1 MKRKTKLAL
10 AMMLASLPVMPLGVY
25 AEEIAAPPQE
35 TAPQE
40 YELSEIVVTA
50 QRVEKTEFE
59 TPATMT
65 VITAQEIEEA
75 GYRNAFEAIDQ
86 QIGSTSTSYGETGQD
101 FGFSSGRITL
111 RGYDRGTLVLVD
123 GVPMNLKNYPSVEN
137 IPTSMIERI
146 EVVKGASST
155 LYGAEAMGGVI
166 NIILKKPQAGMN
178 EGKIYGT
185 YGNYFKKFGAS
196 YTGEQVMVDIS
207 REYSRNLPHSNQ
219 FGYDK
224 LSTTDWWVGKGKK
237 KRAAIAVKLNE
248 EISFNYNYMDGDITR
263 GGHAYDRDT
272 KTHTL
277 KPASKNPNYYYHHF
291 DKRHTANLT
300 YKGKT
305 NGIKAMLGYNYRKV
319 EGSTYFEENGSSI
332 PGGKP
337 ISSNRRLDSEIF
349 DIQKQWKFN
358 KDSLIVGYSYK
369 RDATEKITKSATGIN
384 DFSRHANSLYLSYD
398 KAFGD
403 KFNMT
408 IGMRGERISTPGV
421 RNNVFLPQI
430 QTDYRFTEDVA
441 WYVNIGK
448 AYQVP
453 EIDTVM
459 NNSDK
464 NLGSLKPEQGWTYET
479 GVKIRDGRNTW
490 KVAVYH
496 MSMKDKLGWSGAK
509 NLGPDGKQYAV
520 NKGDFRNTGIEVE
533 YLRRIDKNWSIKLG
547 ASLSNPQIK
556 DPSVAK
562 PVWTQDAGRV
572 QALAS
577 LNYHKDK
584 FTSVLDFKYL
594 GDREYYS
601 TASMDVPSKLV
612 LNWNFSYKFD
622 NHHNVSFGVYNL
634 LDKELVSNKY
644 GNMDLRRNF
653 RVNYEFTF

>member
-25 AEEIAAPPQE
+25 AEETAAPPQE

-59 TPATMT
+59 TPASMT

-111 RGYDRGTLVLVD
+111 RGYDRGTLVLVN
-123 GVPMNLKNYPSVEN
+123 GVPMNLKNYPSTEN
-137 IPTSMIERI
+137 IPASMIERI

-196 YTGEQVMVDIS
+196 YTGEQVMVDVS
-207 REYSRNLPHSNQ
+207 REYSRNLPHSNH
-219 FGYDK
+219 FGKDK
-224 LSTTDWWVGKGKK
+224 LSVTDWWVGKGQKN
-237 KRAAIAVKLNE
+237 RVALALNFND
-248 EISFNYNYMDGDITR
+248 EISFNYNYMNGKITR
-263 GGHAYDRDT
+263 GGQAYTRSTMKPSSTKYDYLFKDT
-272 KTHTL
+272 
-277 KPASKNPNYYYHHF
+277 
-291 DKRHTANLT
+291 RHTANLI
-300 YKGKT
+300 YQGKT
-305 NGIKAMLGYNYRKV
+305 NGIRAMVGYNYRKAD
-319 EGSTYFEENGSSI
+319 GFDYIKNI
-332 PGGKP
+332 P
-337 ISSNRRLDSEIF
+337 IDTNRRLDSQIIEL
-349 DIQKQWKFN
+349 QKEWKFG
-358 KDSLIVGYSYK
+358 KDTFIAGYDYK
-369 RDATEKITKSATGIN
+369 RDGVERLQHSATAIN
-384 DFSRHANSLYLSYD
+384 NMSRHSHSLYLSYD

-403 KFNMT
+403 KFNL
-408 IGMRGERISTPGV
+408 ILGMRGERISTPGV

-430 QTDYRFTEDVA
+430 QTDYRFDDKIA
-441 WYVNIGK
+441 WYVNVGK
-448 AYQVP
+448 AYQLAN
-453 EIDTVM
+453 IDDVL
-459 NNSDK
+459 NNANNDW
-464 NLGSLKPEQGWTYET
+464 GTLKPEQGWTYET
-479 GVKIRDGRNTW
+479 GVKIREGRNTW

-496 MSMKDKLGWSGAK
+496 MSMKDKLGWSAQED
-509 NLGPDGKQYAV
+509 PQTGKKYAV

-533 YLRRIDKNWSIKLG
+533 YARRMDKNWSIKLG

-577 LNYHKDK
+577 LKFHKDK

-601 TASMDVPSKLV
+601 VMDVPSKLV
-612 LNWNFSYKFD
+612 LNWNFIYKFD

-634 LDKELVSNKY
+634 LDKELLSNKY

>member
-25 AEEIAAPPQE
+25 AEETAAPPQE
-35 TAPQE
+35 TAPRE

-59 TPATMT
+59 TPASMT

-111 RGYDRGTLVLVD
+111 RGYDRGTLVLVN
-123 GVPMNLKNYPSVEN
+123 GVPMNLKNYPSTEN

-155 LYGAEAMGGVI
+155 LYGGEAMGGVI
-166 NIILKKPQAGMN
+166 NIILKKPQAGMH

-196 YTGEQVMVDIS
+196 YAGEQVMVDVS
-207 REYSRNLPHSNQ
+207 REYSRNLPHSNY
-219 FGYDK
+219 FGKDK
-224 LSTTDWWVGKGKK
+224 ISDTDWWVGKGQKN
-237 KRAAIAVKLNE
+237 RAALALNFND
-248 EISFNYNYMDGDITR
+248 EISFNYNYMDGKITR
-263 GGHAYDRDT
+263 GGLKYTRSTMKPGTKYDYLFKDT
-272 KTHTL
+272 
-277 KPASKNPNYYYHHF
+277 
-291 DKRHTANLT
+291 RHTANLI
-300 YKGKT
+300 YQGKT
-305 NGIKAMLGYNYRKV
+305 NGIRAMVGYNYRKADGFDYIKNTPV
-319 EGSTYFEENGSSI
+319 DSS
-332 PGGKP
+332 
-337 ISSNRRLDSEIF
+337 RRLDSQIIEL
-349 DIQKQWKFN
+349 QKEWKFG
-358 KDSLIVGYSYK
+358 KDTFIAGYDYK
-369 RDATEKITKSATGIN
+369 RDTAKNITTNKGIN
-384 DFSRHANSLYLSYD
+384 ELSRHSNALYLSYD

-403 KFNMT
+403 KFNL
-408 IGMRGERISTPGV
+408 ILGMRAERFVNPGA

-430 QTDYRFTEDVA
+430 QTDYRFDDKIA

-448 AYQVP
+448 AYQMPNVDD
-453 EIDTVM
+453 IM
-459 NNSDK
+459 KNISSD
-464 NLGSLKPEQGWTYET
+464 LGTLKPEQGWTYET
-479 GVKIRDGRNTW
+479 GVKIREGRNTW

-496 MSMKDKLGWSGAK
+496 MSMKDKLGWVTPS
-509 NLGPDGKQYAV
+509 DGRPYAV

-547 ASLSNPQIK
+547 ASLSNPQVK
-556 DPSVAK
+556 DPSAK
-562 PVWTQDAGRV
+562 NPVWTQDAGRV

-601 TASMDVPSKLV
+601 VMDVPSKLV
-612 LNWNFSYKFD
+612 LNWNFRYKFD
-622 NHHNVSFGVYNL
+622 NHHVVSFGVYNL
-634 LDKELVSNKY
+634 LDKELLTNKY